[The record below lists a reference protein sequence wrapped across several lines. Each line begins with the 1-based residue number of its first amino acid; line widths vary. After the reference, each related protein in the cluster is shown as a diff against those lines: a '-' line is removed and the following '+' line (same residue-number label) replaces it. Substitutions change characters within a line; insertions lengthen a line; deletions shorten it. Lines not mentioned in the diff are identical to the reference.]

1 VETGRANNVIAVAI
15 FRAKRIYSGQSYRF
29 DGEQLSF
36 VFRWLMPLPQSQ
48 LLIVAVVAL
57 SAGCSSPSKPESVS
71 SFTSA
76 PSRFTFD
83 GIEYEVA
90 KAEITAAVADSNGEG
105 YKLYW
110 GIEFVSVDREV
121 EGDFISPSVDF
132 SLQPNIADWHDLA
145 GIKMKWSTPINP
157 ETDARYGLT
166 YVYDH
171 QLISSGSLEITSRD
185 GDRFRIVASG
195 QNEDGHEFEIDAPAR
210 FVGIY
215 VNGTKSDDKTTIQ
228 ERLSRLIDAS
238 DLQGSRFELD
248 ADGKVGDS
256 FYRPKADVR

>member
-1 VETGRANNVIAVAI
+1 
-15 FRAKRIYSGQSYRF
+15 
-29 DGEQLSF
+29 
-36 VFRWLMPLPQSQ
+36 MPLPLGR
-48 LLIVAVVAL
+48 LLIVAVAAL
-57 SAGCSSPSKPESVS
+57 SACCSSPSKPESVS
-71 SFTSA
+71 NFRSA

-83 GIEYEVA
+83 GIDYEVA

-121 EGDFISPSVDF
+121 EGDFISPCIDF
-132 SLQPNIADWHDLA
+132 SLQPNIANWHDLA
-145 GIKMKWSTPINP
+145 GVKMQWSTPINP

-185 GDRFRIVASG
+185 GDLFRIVASG
-195 QNEDGHEFEIDAPAR
+195 QNEEGQKFEIDAPAR
-210 FVGIY
+210 FIGIF
-215 VNGTKSDDKTTIQ
+215 VRGTKSDNERTIQ

-256 FYRPKADVR
+256 FYKPNADAR